1 MAIGARKQPLYDQLV
16 DILTEKID
24 HEYRAGDMIPSEREL
39 SERYGLSRTTVRL
52 ALQELERLG
61 LVVRQHGRGT
71 FVTDRSAKAT
81 NLMQSYSFTEQ
92 MRAMGREPETTILE
106 FCEMEA
112 DKNLAEH
119 MGLRIGDRI
128 FKLKRLALQELER
141 LGLVVRQHGRGT
153 FVTDRSAKA
162 TNLMQSY
169 SFTEQMRAM
178 GREPETTIL
187 EFCEMEAD
195 KNLAEH
201 MGLRIGDRIFKLKRL
216 RSADNMPMMVERSYL
231 PVRQFLSLK
240 RPLLERKPLY
250 DVIEQDFQ
258 QKIRVAEEEFYAS
271 IARPTDAHLLGIVEG
286 SPVLDL
292 VRTTY
297 NESNEVV
304 EYTLSVARADQF
316 KYKVYHQRSN

>member
-24 HEYRAGDMIPSEREL
+24 HEYRPGDMIPSEREL

-71 FVTDRSAKAT
+71 FVADRSAQTT

-92 MRAMGREPETTILE
+92 MRSMGRKPETTILE
-106 FCEMEA
+106 FSEMEA
-112 DKNLAEH
+112 DKNLSEH
-119 MGLRIGDRI
+119 MGLRIGE
-128 FKLKRLALQELER
+128 KL
-141 LGLVVRQHGRGT
+141 
-153 FVTDRSAKA
+153 
-162 TNLMQSY
+162 
-169 SFTEQMRAM
+169 
-178 GREPETTIL
+178 
-187 EFCEMEAD
+187 
-195 KNLAEH
+195 
-201 MGLRIGDRIFKLKRL
+201 FKLKRL

-231 PVRQFLSLK
+231 PVRKFLSLK
-240 RPLLERKPLY
+240 RPMLEHTPLY
-250 DVIEQDFQ
+250 DVIEQGYHE
-258 QKIRVAEEEFYAS
+258 KIRVAEEEFFAS
-271 IARPTDAHLLGIVEG
+271 IARPADAHLLGIGEG

-297 NESNEVV
+297 NVENEVV

-316 KYKVYHQRSN
+316 KYKVYHHRNE